1 MVINMNVL
9 IIDDE
14 PIELKQLE
22 LIINAHYPS
31 WNIKKAQFA
40 SDALH
45 IAEDLLAENKSFDL
59 ALVDIQM
66 PGMSGLELSS
76 KLKEMMPKMEIIII
90 SAYQEFDY
98 AKQSIHLK
106 VIDYILKPVIEQE
119 LLEALETFI
128 QLKPQ
133 AGAYR
138 EIIRQVMKIVERD
151 YKKEL
156 KLADIGKELH
166 INASYISRLFK
177 EEVGVNFSDYVL
189 NYRIKKAKMYLLQNK
204 DASMLTVAEQ
214 CGFNSQ
220 QYFSKVF
227 KRLVGYSPRE
237 YRNMRTGDGDAK

>member
-1 MVINMNVL
+1 MNVL
-9 IIDDE
+9 LIDDE

-22 LIINAHYPS
+22 LLINANYPN
-31 WNIKKAQFA
+31 WNVLKALYA
-40 SDALH
+40 SEAL
-45 IAEDLLAENKSFDL
+45 ELAAALRAQNEVFDL
-59 ALVDIQM
+59 ALVDIQL
-66 PGMSGLELSS
+66 PGMTGLELAG
-76 KLKEMMPKMEIIII
+76 KLKEQMPDMEIIII
-90 SAYQEFDY
+90 SAYSEFDY

-106 VIDYILKPVIEQE
+106 VIDYLLKPVIEQE
-119 LLEALETFI
+119 LLEALDKFM
-128 QLKPQ
+128 QLKPEVSS
-133 AGAYR
+133 YR

-151 YKKEL
+151 YKKEIR
-156 KLADIGKELH
+156 LAEIAKELH

-204 DASMLTVAEQ
+204 EASMLEVAEQ

-237 YRNMRTGDGDAK
+237 YRNIRIGEEDAQK